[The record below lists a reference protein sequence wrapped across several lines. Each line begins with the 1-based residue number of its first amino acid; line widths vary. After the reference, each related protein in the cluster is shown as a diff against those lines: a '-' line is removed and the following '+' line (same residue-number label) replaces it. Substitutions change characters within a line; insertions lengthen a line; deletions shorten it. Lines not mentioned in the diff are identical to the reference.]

1 MPQPTKRLKEQRQT
15 TIIHANVSD
24 VQRSAAGGPR
34 ADGPWEGGGR
44 RMSRH
49 LGCTVIREALLRAVR
64 AELTA
69 KGLDDSDR
77 PSATS

>member
-1 MPQPTKRLKEQRQT
+1 
-15 TIIHANVSD
+15 
-24 VQRSAAGGPR
+24 
-34 ADGPWEGGGR
+34 
-44 RMSRH
+44 MSRH